1 MELKTYGIGGE
12 GTARQPRPF
21 DRVLALFDVGSRPP
35 LRPLRSASCRPL
47 PSPPRH
53 GATPPASLASACENP
68 VRLPCRSYSRAN
80 GKCYLFAVRVSNQIV
95 NFSLRCRMVRRRPGI
110 ERVAPIQRGK
120 LGERDQRQDVR
131 VPVTGRELSRLQAK
145 PARRSDRVMPV
156 GRQRV
161 FVWLQ
166 RIDPI

>member
-53 GATPPASLASACENP
+53 GVTPPASLASACENP

-80 GKCYLFAVRVSNQIV
+80 GRCYLFAVRVSNRFLSRHQLRFASRLAGV
-95 NFSLRCRMVRRRPGI
+95 LRAASDDLYDAGSKPDQDPNFPGI
-110 ERVAPIQRGK
+110 
-120 LGERDQRQDVR
+120 
-131 VPVTGRELSRLQAK
+131 
-145 PARRSDRVMPV
+145 
-156 GRQRV
+156 
-161 FVWLQ
+161 
-166 RIDPI
+166 

>member
-47 PSPPRH
+47 PSPPQH
-53 GATPPASLASACENP
+53 GATPSASLASACENP

-80 GKCYLFAVRVSNQIV
+80 GKCHLFAVLVSK
-95 NFSLRCRMVRRRPGI
+95 S
-110 ERVAPIQRGK
+110 K
-120 LGERDQRQDVR
+120 LSTLIR
-131 VPVTGRELSRLQAK
+131 TNSAFQA
-145 PARRSDRVMPV
+145 
-156 GRQRV
+156 
-161 FVWLQ
+161 
-166 RIDPI
+166 I